1 MTLEKDIKA
10 LRTYLIERVPTH
22 FGTRHVLRACF
33 GALLVGLTFTLKG
46 QLFTVSL
53 AFTSKEIISIIIATI
68 VILTAEIYFVG
79 YKRVK
84 EKAKRKFGQF
94 WAKRFFTYY
103 LIAIIVSI
111 GLVDIYGLH
120 HFTTS
125 WMQTMKLVVAVS
137 FPSAIGAAAADLL
150 EKY

>member
-1 MTLEKDIKA
+1 MTLEQDIKA

-22 FGTRHVLRACF
+22 FGARHVMRAFF
-33 GALLVGLTFTLKG
+33 GALIVGLTFTLKG

-53 AFTSKEIISIIIATI
+53 AFTSKEIISIILATI
-68 VILTAEIYFVG
+68 LVLSAEIYFVG
-79 YKRVK
+79 YRRVK
-84 EKAKRKFGQF
+84 QKSKRKFGQF

-120 HFTTS
+120 HFTQS
-125 WMQTMKLVVAVS
+125 WTQTMKLVIAVS
-137 FPSAIGAAAADLL
+137 FPSAIGASAADLL